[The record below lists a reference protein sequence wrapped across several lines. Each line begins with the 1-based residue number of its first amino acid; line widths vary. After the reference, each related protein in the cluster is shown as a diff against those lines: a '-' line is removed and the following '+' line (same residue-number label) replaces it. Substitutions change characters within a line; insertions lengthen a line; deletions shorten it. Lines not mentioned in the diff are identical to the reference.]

1 MAHHSIF
8 CRMKVHSTI
17 NSGMVTILKIL
28 RPTSIFRMA
37 NLGALRPLRTAEISL
52 KGNAE
57 THVELRSLVLQLFV
71 VTYKSCTMRGL
82 AQLALAAATL
92 VHMAPAVPYDKRAGT
107 FFVQQKL
114 NENFVRNGP
123 AVYSKEVWQA
133 SAC

>member
-1 MAHHSIF
+1 
-8 CRMKVHSTI
+8 
-17 NSGMVTILKIL
+17 MV
-28 RPTSIFRMA
+28 

-82 AQLALAAATL
+82 AQLILAAATL
-92 VHMAPAVPYDKRAGT
+92 VVWHLDKRAGT

-114 NENFVRNGP
+114 NEKFVRNGP

>member
-1 MAHHSIF
+1 
-8 CRMKVHSTI
+8 
-17 NSGMVTILKIL
+17 MVTILKIL

-92 VHMAPAVPYDKRAGT
+92 VHMASAVPTTSA
-107 FFVQQKL
+107 
-114 NENFVRNGP
+114 
-123 AVYSKEVWQA
+123 QA
-133 SAC
+133 PFLFNKS